1 MREQMQELRQQIQA
15 AKKDNTSLTDKNTRL
30 HYMEGEK
37 NAELAALRGD
47 TTKQLTYNQELEAEI
62 ERMKHMNQR
71 ISDESE
77 EIQI

>member
-1 MREQMQELRQQIQA
+1 MQELRSQIQNS
-15 AKKDNTSLTDKNTRL
+15 KRDNAQFTDRNTKL
-30 HYMEGEK
+30 HYIEGEK

-62 ERMKHMNQR
+62 ERMKHINQR
-71 ISDESE
+71 INEESE

>member
-1 MREQMQELRQQIQA
+1 
-15 AKKDNTSLTDKNTRL
+15 L
-30 HYMEGEK
+30 HYIEGEK

-62 ERMKHMNQR
+62 ERMKHINQR
-71 ISDESE
+71 INEESE

>member
-1 MREQMQELRQQIQA
+1 MQELRSQIQNSKRENA
-15 AKKDNTSLTDKNTRL
+15 QFTDRNTKL
-30 HYMEGEK
+30 HYIEGEK

-62 ERMKHMNQR
+62 ERMKHINQR
-71 ISDESE
+71 INEESE